1 MPRKAKSS
9 SKKTAP
15 PARSPENRENQL
27 IDLAYSLVE
36 ERLRNGTA
44 SAQET
49 VHFLRLGTTR
59 ARLEQQKVETE
70 TELLK
75 AKQKMI
81 ESAEHTSAIYQEA
94 IDAMKRY
101 SGHTEDD

>member
-1 MPRKAKSS
+1 MPRKTTSS

-15 PARSPENRENQL
+15 PAMSPENRENQL
-27 IDLAYSLVE
+27 IDLAYTLVE

-101 SGHTEDD
+101 SGHLDDG